1 MRRLVWVQVLFAL
14 TGAYD
19 LVLGLAFLFFGR
31 RLFEATGTPP
41 PNHDGYVQ
49 FGALLLATFGVM
61 FFAVAADPRGNR
73 NLIPYGVM
81 LKASYVGVVGFYWA
95 TGGIPSMFTP
105 FAVIDA
111 LMLALFVAAYL
122 ALRERL
128 A

>member
-1 MRRLVWVQVLFAL
+1 MGLTWVRVLFAV

-19 LVLGLAFLFFGR
+19 LGLGLAFLFFGR
-31 RLFEATGTPP
+31 RIFEATDTPP

-49 FGALLLATFGVM
+49 FGALLLAIFGVM

-81 LKASYVGVVGFYWA
+81 LKANYVGVVGFYWA
-95 TGGIPSMFTP
+95 TGGVPAMFRP

-111 LMLALFVAAYL
+111 VMLALFVAAYL
-122 ALRERL
+122 ALRERH